1 MTMTE
6 RDYWLQRYET
16 AVASA
21 ARAAGERSRT
31 AYVDLARH
39 YWSMHMMVV
48 GRPTS
53 TPAPAAITAA
63 DAPLIRWAA

>member
-6 RDYWLQRYET
+6 RDYWLGRYET
-16 AVASA
+16 AVANA
-21 ARAAGERSRT
+21 AAAAGERSRA
-31 AYVDLARH
+31 AYVDLAHH
-39 YWSMHMMVV
+39 YWAMHMMVV

-53 TPAPAAITAA
+53 TPVPQAMAPA